1 VFIGMESLDPA
12 NLKDVNKSFNKPS
25 EYAEVLAR
33 LARRN
38 VYAITSFIF
47 GLDNDTPGVAART
60 LAEIAK
66 WPPGLPVFGQ
76 ITPFPSTPLYTRL
89 AKEGRLTRP
98 THWLDF
104 APFKMAHTPL
114 KMTVPEVHVEVNQ
127 AWTDSYDPVATKRAM
142 SKIADAPVPY
152 KISHLI
158 ARLCFRGIYFPQKG
172 SLAWFKVLLE
182 NRSVI
187 FRIVVESFTKWRG
200 TVDAGVNLDFDRGAR
215 KIATDPVAENDAPKV
230 AVSR

>member
-1 VFIGMESLDPA
+1 M
-12 NLKDVNKSFNKPS
+12 
-25 EYAEVLAR
+25 
-33 LARRN
+33 
-38 VYAITSFIF
+38 
-47 GLDNDTPGVAART
+47 DNDTPGVAART
-60 LAEIAK
+60 LAEIGK

-114 KMTVPEVHVEVNQ
+114 KMSIAEVHKEVTE
-127 AWTDSYDPVATKRAM
+127 AWTDTYAPENTKRAM
-142 SKIADAPVPY
+142 QKIADAPVPY

-172 SLAWFKVLLE
+172 SLAWLKVMLE
-182 NRSVI
+182 NRGVI
-187 FRIVVESFTKWRG
+187 FRIVVDSFTKWRG
-200 TVDAGVNLDFDRGAR
+200 AAGEGVHLGFDTGVRT
-215 KIATDPVAENDAPKV
+215 IAIEPIEEKASVQ
-230 AVSR
+230 